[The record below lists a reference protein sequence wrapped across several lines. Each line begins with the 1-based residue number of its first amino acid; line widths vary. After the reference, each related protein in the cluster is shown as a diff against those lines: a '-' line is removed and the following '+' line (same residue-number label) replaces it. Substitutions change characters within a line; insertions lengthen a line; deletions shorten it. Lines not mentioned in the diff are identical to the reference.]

1 MHDVPYGR
9 TLWLGGLLLLSVV
22 LVYVVPWWKARRKR
36 DATMPTDDLGT
47 DDPARPGT

>member
-1 MHDVPYGR
+1 MHDVPYGL
-9 TLWLGGLLLLSVV
+9 TLWLGGLIVV

-36 DATMPTDDLGT
+36 DAPMPTDDLGT